1 MRRLTGI
8 VCAVAATGLAACATT
23 APPPPPPAP
32 AQAAFTDDLAARV
45 RAIGERAVR
54 EDGVVGLSIGVAV
67 DGEIVFAEGFGHA
80 DAERTVPTTA
90 ETMYDIASIGKQF
103 TAAAIMRLVDDG
115 RLTLDRRVREFIPS
129 LPEHFP
135 DGTIEQLLRHT
146 SGFVSG
152 TIDEMNPP
160 EDYTRKRYGLELLTD
175 VELQIGATRFGP
187 EETFVYS
194 NAGYLVLGLVVE
206 AASGQRYDEFVR
218 NELLLP
224 NGLDE
229 MTVCERATGARMSD
243 SIRRSAD
250 GSVAPV
256 PFIDM
261 TAWSGQGSICSS
273 AVDLLRWSNAL
284 NTGRIISPDS
294 LAQMRS
300 PSTVRGSHETASVPY
315 GFAQRLGRLGTSTKV
330 GHTGTF
336 DGGSASLTYLP
347 EAGVEV
353 AVISNTGGVGTPHAL
368 RYELEIAKLL
378 TGFVETPVESQRTAL
393 DASQGRMIEGV
404 YTDGREFRATTEEDA
419 LIVIRN
425 GRAIERLTHIGG
437 MRFRTAEQPDVL
449 QSFHPDGD
457 RAGWWVY
464 EVRGS
469 YLEVLRR
476 VEE

>member
-1 MRRLTGI
+1 MHRLTVI
-8 VCAVAATGLAACATT
+8 ACALAATGLAACATT
-23 APPPPPPAP
+23 APPPPPTPRV
-32 AQAAFTDDLAARV
+32 AFTDELAERM

-54 EDGVVGLSIGVAV
+54 EDGVVGLSIGVAL

-80 DAERTVPTTA
+80 NAERTVPATRDTI
-90 ETMYDIASIGKQF
+90 YDIASVGKQF

-135 DGTIEQLLRHT
+135 NATIEQLLRHT

-152 TIDEMNPP
+152 ELDEMAPP
-160 EDYTRKRYGLELLTD
+160 DEFTRKRYGLELLTD
-175 VELQIGATRFGP
+175 IELQTGATLFAP

-206 AASGQRYDEFVR
+206 AASGRRYDAFVR
-218 NELLLP
+218 NELLRP
-224 NGLDE
+224 NGLVE
-229 MTVCERATGARMSD
+229 MTVCERAADDRMAD
-243 SIRRSAD
+243 SIHRGED
-250 GSVAPV
+250 GSVARV
-256 PFIDM
+256 PLIDM
-261 TAWSGQGSICSS
+261 TAFSGQGSICSS
-273 AVDLLRWSNAL
+273 AVDLLRWSHAL
-284 NTGRIISPDS
+284 NTGRIVSLDS

-300 PSTVRGSHETASVPY
+300 PSTLRGAHETASIPY
-315 GFAQRLGRLGTSTKV
+315 GFAQRLGRLGAYSKV

-336 DGGSASLTYLP
+336 DGGSASLAYLP
-347 EAGVEV
+347 GAGVEI
-353 AVISNTGGVGTPHAL
+353 AVISNTRGAGTPHAL

-393 DASQGRMIEGV
+393 TETQRRMIEGV
-404 YTDGREFRATTEEDA
+404 YTDGREFRAAIEGDD
-419 LIVIRN
+419 LIVFRD
-425 GRAIERLTHIGG
+425 GRETERLSHIGG
-437 MRFRTAEQPDVL
+437 MRFRRADQPDVL
-449 QSFHPDGD
+449 ESFRPDGD

-476 VEE
+476 VGE